1 MSWFH
6 HLHGSCSSRVK
17 THLIA
22 QTHISSM
29 DVLHVSFRH
38 DIFSYERRVVP
49 LMEMQ
54 NESWV
59 LN

>member
-38 DIFSYERRVVP
+38 DIFSYEWKGSATYG
-49 LMEMQ
+49 
-54 NESWV
+54 NAK
-59 LN
+59 